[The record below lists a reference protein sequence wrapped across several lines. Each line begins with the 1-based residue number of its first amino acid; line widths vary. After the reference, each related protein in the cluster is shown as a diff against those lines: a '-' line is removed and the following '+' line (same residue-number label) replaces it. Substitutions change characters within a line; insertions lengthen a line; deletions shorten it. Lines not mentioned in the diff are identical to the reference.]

1 MAGFLA
7 AKRPAKPPFLIGIC
21 GAGSGSGKTAMAE
34 ELLSEAARRGV
45 PEVKAS
51 ASHDNFRETPGG
63 SGHPAAG
70 PWGAIKFTK
79 TGIYTSVV
87 TSPEVLREEGKD
99 TARVLKAGAVR
110 AVWVSSPGGA
120 DLEEA
125 LRMAMDHLEGC
136 SVVLVEGN
144 SAVELLKPDIVI
156 FMSASFFK
164 SGAEAALRGADIVF
178 RPEGA
183 CIPAEIIRKDAVFC
197 GSLELCADEVFKR
210 MPGIDGK
217 GTVTED

>member
-1 MAGFLA
+1 M
-7 AKRPAKPPFLIGIC
+7 PPFLIGIC
-21 GAGSGSGKTAMAE
+21 GAGSGSGKTTMAE
-34 ELLSEAARRGV
+34 ELLSGARRRGLLQDSLSQD
-45 PEVKAS
+45 KSGS
-51 ASHDNFRETPGG
+51 ASGG
-63 SGHPAAG
+63 ASRLSSHLTRG
-70 PWGAIKFTK
+70 PWGAVKFTK

-87 TSPEVLREEGKD
+87 TSQDILLEEGKD
-99 TARVLKAGAVR
+99 TSRVLKAGASR
-110 AVWVSSPGGA
+110 AVWISSPGGS

-125 LRMAMDHLEGC
+125 LHMAMGRMEGC
-136 SVVLVEGN
+136 RVVLVEGN

-183 CIPAEIIRKDAVFC
+183 CIPAEIIKKDAVFC
-197 GSLELCADEVFKR
+197 GSLELCAAEVFKR
-210 MPGIDGK
+210 MAEREGK